1 MGALDSFLSP
11 DKESVMSRTYKIKN
25 SRQAIAHA
33 KKFGEAYGYK
43 NAFSELT
50 EKDISVVDGDSYYR
64 LQQNYKGIPVYKR
77 TVVYATNEKNEV
89 TDITGNAE
97 DVDQTIDLTPTVT
110 QEQVEE
116 SIRSYV
122 KEMLNTDD
130 DDSLAIDDLKNDDLC
145 IYNFT
150 EDGQTYLAYWIM
162 INGYE
167 FVVDAKTGRILTVN
181 SLVKTTLG
189 YMASDEKYENGFP
202 IEERKEGFNL
212 ADGKIKGIGD
222 LRGKSSEKNKNME
235 NCFWTVSSD
244 HIFGNEKKEKN
255 YEKDCYVIKSHAFY
269 GSMRKRK

>member
-1 MGALDSFLSP
+1 
-11 DKESVMSRTYKIKN
+11 MSRTYKIKN

-189 YMASDEKYENGFP
+189 YMA
-202 IEERKEGFNL
+202 L
-212 ADGKIKGIGD
+212 M
-222 LRGKSSEKNKNME
+222 KNMKMD
-235 NCFWTVSSD
+235 F
-244 HIFGNEKKEKN
+244 
-255 YEKDCYVIKSHAFY
+255 
-269 GSMRKRK
+269 R

>member
-1 MGALDSFLSP
+1 M
-11 DKESVMSRTYKIKN
+11 
-25 SRQAIAHA
+25 
-33 KKFGEAYGYK
+33 
-43 NAFSELT
+43 
-50 EKDISVVDGDSYYR
+50 DGDSYYR

-150 EDGQTYLAYWIM
+150 EDGQTYLAYWICLL
-162 INGYE
+162 YTS
-167 FVVDAKTGRILTVN
+167 DA
-181 SLVKTTLG
+181 
-189 YMASDEKYENGFP
+189 ADE
-202 IEERKEGFNL
+202 L
-212 ADGKIKGIGD
+212 
-222 LRGKSSEKNKNME
+222 
-235 NCFWTVSSD
+235 
-244 HIFGNEKKEKN
+244 
-255 YEKDCYVIKSHAFY
+255 
-269 GSMRKRK
+269 

>member
-1 MGALDSFLSP
+1 MRCSKCKNKLQKNAKFCPVCGTKVKKRRMKKFLIFFSILIVVISGIGIAGWKMGALDSFLSP

-122 KEMLNTDD
+122 KEML
-130 DDSLAIDDLKNDDLC
+130 
-145 IYNFT
+145 
-150 EDGQTYLAYWIM
+150 
-162 INGYE
+162 
-167 FVVDAKTGRILTVN
+167 
-181 SLVKTTLG
+181 
-189 YMASDEKYENGFP
+189 
-202 IEERKEGFNL
+202 
-212 ADGKIKGIGD
+212 
-222 LRGKSSEKNKNME
+222 
-235 NCFWTVSSD
+235 
-244 HIFGNEKKEKN
+244 
-255 YEKDCYVIKSHAFY
+255 
-269 GSMRKRK
+269 